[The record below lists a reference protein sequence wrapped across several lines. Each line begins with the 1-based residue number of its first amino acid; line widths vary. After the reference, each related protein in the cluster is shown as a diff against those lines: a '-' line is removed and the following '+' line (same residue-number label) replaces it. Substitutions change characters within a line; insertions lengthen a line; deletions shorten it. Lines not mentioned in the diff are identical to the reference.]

1 MIIIGLDIGQQA
13 VRGVRIS
20 QGFGRL
26 RVLDTFGEPVA
37 RTPEAGLFD
46 WPSGEQTQALKS
58 LAKNFRSSDAIAV
71 SLPAALVCTRRITL
85 PFTHPEKLRQ
95 ALPYEMENHLP
106 FDVQDVVIDYQLL
119 ATPDSTSASLWVGAC
134 PRTVLQRSLS
144 RLREAGVDPTW
155 AGVEGFSLYR
165 LHQQFGKKAHGSVS
179 AVLMVDVG
187 ASKTTLCD
195 IQQHVRAIR
204 TIPMGGDQITEA
216 IAATHHLSWEDAER
230 RKKGR
235 ASDLTD
241 LLPTLQEALAPWLLE
256 IEKSLRSE
264 PTESPRFYWLTGGGA
279 GAVDAVLSATLG
291 MKPLSLDLPVAPHFA
306 QGLGTALSRRSINFR
321 RGEAGMADAPK
332 RGRWATVVLSL
343 LLLIGLIVSDIALY
357 AYQKEA
363 AYQTRKTGLRRA
375 FLELF
380 PQAQNAP
387 DEVEHT
393 RAQVAKLSRTVGTI
407 FVGEQDPLWVLNEI
421 ASGIPTPIEIQ
432 EMTIDGETARIEAY
446 TDSYLSIEKIRDG
459 LMKRAFHEIKI
470 SDAKVTADQ
479 SKVHF
484 RIQINLR
491 GVQEKG
497 R

>member
-1 MIIIGLDIGQQA
+1 
-13 VRGVRIS
+13 VRIS

-26 RVLDTFGEPVA
+26 RVLDTFEEKVA
-37 RTPEAGLFD
+37 RMPEGDGSD
-46 WPSGEQTQALKS
+46 WPSAAQIQALKL
-58 LAKNFRSSDAIAV
+58 LAVNFRSSDSIAV

-119 ATPDSTSASLWVGAC
+119 TAPSSTSASLWVGAC
-134 PRTVLQRSLS
+134 PRTVLQRSLA
-144 RLREAGVDPTW
+144 RLREAGIDPTW
-155 AGVEGFSLYR
+155 VGMEGFSLYR
-165 LHQQFGKKAHGSVS
+165 LHQQFGKKTPGSVS

-204 TIPMGGDQITEA
+204 TIPIGGNQITEA

-235 ASDLTD
+235 ASDLAER
-241 LLPTLQEALAPWLLE
+241 LPILQEALGPWLLE
-256 IEKSLRSE
+256 IEKSLRTE
-264 PTESPRFYWLTGGGA
+264 PSPRFYCLTGEGA
-279 GAVDAVLSATLG
+279 GAVDAVLSSTLG
-291 MKPLSLDLPVAPHFA
+291 MQPLSLELPVAPHFT
-306 QGLGTALSRRSINFR
+306 QGLGTALSARAINFR

-332 RGRWATVVLSL
+332 PGRWATVALAL
-343 LLLIGLIVSDIALY
+343 LLLIGLMVSDIALY
-357 AYQKEA
+357 AHQREA
-363 AYQTRKTGLRRA
+363 AYQTRKTGLRRD

-393 RAQVAKLSRTVGTI
+393 RAQVARLSRTVGTI
-407 FVGEQDPLWVLNEI
+407 FVGEQGPLWVLNEI
-421 ASGIPTPIEIQ
+421 ASGIPTPIEVQ
-432 EMTIDGETARIEAY
+432 EMTIDEETARIEAY

-470 SDAKVTADQ
+470 SDAKISADQ

-484 RIQINLR
+484 RIQISLR
-491 GVQEKG
+491 GAQEKG
-497 R
+497 Q